1 MIAAILISVFRLSM
15 LLPAIT
21 QQKNLRGIYQTSIL
35 CLPPRRGCTWSVFS
49 ALIIIIIA
57 RGISTGT
64 RYLTSPLGLSAGVN
78 FFANPLPARQNIYV
92 FPPLALVV
100 PDFHFHIVLDVLHD
114 GSSVTYNGTFGLF
127 DVSAS
132 DLTAFVSPIRSQ
144 VARI

>member
-21 QQKNLRGIYQTSIL
+21 QQKNLRGIYQTSIVY
-35 CLPPRRGCTWSVFS
+35 LPPRRGCTWSVFS

-92 FPPLALVV
+92 FPPFALVV
-100 PDFHFHIVLDVLHD
+100 PDFHFHIVLHD